1 MEFKSSNTTFD
12 NKERFSD
19 NMKRFVSDEAARFTT
34 GGNEAASASIDETIE
49 RGIRFSAEKSRGKV
63 KEHKKNLLEIK
74 SKKEEILSG
83 ESINPSTEENSSSSY
98 SSKEQNSKAQ
108 ENSKFEEG
116 TSKEAESKEAESKEA
131 SSKDTKKLDSKAK
144 SEKKAKSKEGKKAAA
159 KTALA
164 SVFKAKKEFSNEL
177 ASDKSTGDALRDGNT
192 GIMRVFTE
200 FINPMRYVKSL
211 GVKILGVIMPY
222 ILAFMAVFSILLII
236 VSFVFS
242 VLQPIA
248 EVGEA
253 ISSFIS
259 FFVGDDD
266 EEVFKNDTLASDE
279 IDEIVS
285 ASGADETQEKVIR
298 YALSKVGYPYSQ
310 ENRTSGTA
318 YDCSSLVY
326 YAWDDAG
333 VDISYGTDYPPTAAD
348 GAKRLEADGKKVDAT
363 ELKPGDLVYYG
374 GEGNGRYMGIYHVAM
389 YVGEGM
395 AVEAL
400 NTDYG
405 VVYQKLRISNAI
417 MVCRPNKE

>member
-1 MEFKSSNTTFD
+1 MEFKSGD
-12 NKERFSD
+12 VRFGGKIQFGD
-19 NMKRFVSDEAARFTT
+19 DMKRFISDEAARFTT
-34 GGNEAASASIDETIE
+34 ESNEAASASIDETIE

-83 ESINPSTEENSSSSY
+83 ESINPSTEENSSSSH

-116 TSKEAESKEAESKEA
+116 TSKEGESKEA

-222 ILAFMAVFSILLII
+222 ILAFMAVFSLLLII

-266 EEVFKNDTLASDE
+266 EEVFKNETLTSDE

-285 ASGADETQEKVIR
+285 DSGADETQEKVIR
-298 YALSKVGYPYSQ
+298 YALTKVGYPYSQ

-400 NTDYG
+400 NDDYG
-405 VVYQKLRISNAI
+405 VVYQKLRISDAI

>member
-1 MEFKSSNTTFD
+1 MEFKSSNIAFD

-34 GGNEAASASIDETIE
+34 GGNEAASASIDETVE
-49 RGIRFSAEKSRGKV
+49 RGIRFSVEKSKGKV

-74 SKKEEILSG
+74 SKKKEILSG
-83 ESINPSTEENSSSSY
+83 ESINPSTEKDASSSGS
-98 SSKEQNSKAQ
+98 SQGQDSNSNPKEESKFNEDESKGTNTKEANSKEV
-108 ENSKFEEG
+108 
-116 TSKEAESKEAESKEA
+116 KE
-131 SSKDTKKLDSKAK
+131 LDSKSK
-144 SEKKAKSKEGKKAAA
+144 FEKKAKSKEGKKAAA

-164 SVFKAKKEFSNEL
+164 SVFKAKKEFSNDL

-200 FINPMRYVKSL
+200 FINPMRYAKSL

-222 ILAFMAVFSILLII
+222 LLSFMAVFSILLII

-248 EVGEA
+248 AVGEA
-253 ISSFIS
+253 LSSFIS
-259 FFVGDDD
+259 FFTGDGD
-266 EEVFKNDTLASDE
+266 EKVFKNETLTSSE
-279 IDEIVS
+279 IDEIVM
-285 ASGADETQEKVIR
+285 ASGANETQEKVIR
-298 YALSKVGYPYSQ
+298 YALTKVGFPYSQ
-310 ENRTSGTA
+310 ENRTSGSA

-333 VDISYGTDYPPTAAD
+333 VDISYGANYPPTAAE
-348 GAKRLEADGKKVDAT
+348 GARGLEADGKKLDT
-363 ELKPGDLVYYG
+363 MELEPGDLIYYG

-400 NTDYG
+400 NADYG
-405 VVYQKLRISNAI
+405 VVYQELRISNAI

>member
-1 MEFKSSNTTFD
+1 MEFKSGD
-12 NKERFSD
+12 VRFGGKIQFGD
-19 NMKRFVSDEAARFTT
+19 DMKRFISDEAARFTT
-34 GGNEAASASIDETIE
+34 ESNEAASASIDETIE

-83 ESINPSTEENSSSSY
+83 ESINPSTEENSSSSH

-116 TSKEAESKEAESKEA
+116 TSKEASV
-131 SSKDTKKLDSKAK
+131 KDTKELDSKAK

-222 ILAFMAVFSILLII
+222 ILAFMAVFSLLLII

-266 EEVFKNDTLASDE
+266 EEVFKNETLTSDE

-285 ASGADETQEKVIR
+285 DSGADETQEKVIR
-298 YALSKVGYPYSQ
+298 YALTKVGYPYSQ

-400 NTDYG
+400 NDDYG
-405 VVYQKLRISNAI
+405 VVYQKLRISDAI